1 MSLVQGTK
9 CKVEITNGNSQKA
22 VWLSES
28 DLQVLVQ
35 RLDEAVRRIEA
46 DALSRKLNYPV
57 R

>member
-1 MSLVQGTK
+1 MSSVQATK
-9 CKVEITNGNSQKA
+9 CKVEITSPNSQKA

-28 DLQVLVQ
+28 DLQALVE

-46 DALSRKLNYPV
+46 DALTRKLNYPE